1 MESLLSL
8 VNGIVRQLSSGLVCL
23 VLTESSLE
31 INEVLG
37 SVTEILLHKQLIT
50 MKRHTFLKE
59 VSSPTALLVG
69 TYLL

>member
-23 VLTESSLE
+23 VFTESSLE

-37 SVTEILLHKQLIT
+37 SVTEILLHKT
-50 MKRHTFLKE
+50 N
-59 VSSPTALLVG
+59 
-69 TYLL
+69 